1 LIGLNIIYIFV
12 AFLLI
17 GVAAAAKNADYI
29 RSVSTVGGIVACG
42 VFLLFIAIVGLY
54 GTVKHHQILL
64 FVYMVVLFSIFV
76 IQFSVACA
84 CLAASTEDELNLTER
99 AWNKTPS
106 EERQN
111 VEEKLDCC
119 GFNNIIETI
128 NATIACQAECVS
140 EPVSCEPCKAV
151 MAEKIDYAFNS
162 AGGVGLFF
170 AFTEI
175 IGAVLAYR
183 FRNLQDPGKA
193 QATAN
198 PLYAPQ
204 YS

>member
-1 LIGLNIIYIFV
+1 M

-99 AWNKTPS
+99 
-106 EERQN
+106 
-111 VEEKLDCC
+111 VKLFTKLLFKPWCY
-119 GFNNIIETI
+119 FETRLRFFI
-128 NATIACQAECVS
+128 PFLAC
-140 EPVSCEPCKAV
+140 
-151 MAEKIDYAFNS
+151 
-162 AGGVGLFF
+162 
-170 AFTEI
+170 T
-175 IGAVLAYR
+175 
-183 FRNLQDPGKA
+183 
-193 QATAN
+193 
-198 PLYAPQ
+198 
-204 YS
+204 

>member
-1 LIGLNIIYIFV
+1 MFEKHFDWPQHHLHCKNPLVFVYFQFFIIHSFLQFV

-84 CLAASTEDELNLTER
+84 CLAASTDDELNLTER
-99 AWNKTPS
+99 VK
-106 EERQN
+106 
-111 VEEKLDCC
+111 
-119 GFNNIIETI
+119 
-128 NATIACQAECVS
+128 
-140 EPVSCEPCKAV
+140 
-151 MAEKIDYAFNS
+151 
-162 AGGVGLFF
+162 LFF
-170 AFTEI
+170 KATFQ
-175 IGAVLAYR
+175 AMVL
-183 FRNLQDPGKA
+183 F
-193 QATAN
+193 
-198 PLYAPQ
+198 
-204 YS
+204 